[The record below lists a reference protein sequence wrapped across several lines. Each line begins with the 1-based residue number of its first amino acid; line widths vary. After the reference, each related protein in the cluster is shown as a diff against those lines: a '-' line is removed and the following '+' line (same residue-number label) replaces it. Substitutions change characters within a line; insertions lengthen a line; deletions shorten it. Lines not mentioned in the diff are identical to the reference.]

1 MVRMR
6 LPALLL
12 LTLIGSNV
20 SASAVSALDD
30 SGHSVSLAQPARRI
44 ISLAPHVTE
53 LLFAAGAG
61 AAVVGVS
68 QYSDYPAEAKTIAS
82 VGGASALDLERIVS
96 LKPDLVV
103 VWSSGNAASQI
114 ARLRALRIPLF
125 DSDPHDYATVASSLE
140 RLAVL
145 AGTTKVGM
153 NAASA
158 FRLRLANL
166 TATYHQ
172 RPMVSVFYQIW
183 QAPLMTLNGTH
194 IASQAIALCGGKN
207 IFAHLPQ
214 IAPVVGTEAVLQAD
228 PEVILT
234 GSSDAPNALSSW
246 RRFSTLHAV
255 RAHNLLTIDADLLS
269 RATPRI
275 LDGTEQVCRALDS
288 ARGRR
293 VESARHSTQ

>member
-1 MVRMR
+1 MGRMR
-6 LPALLL
+6 LFALLL
-12 LTLIGSNV
+12 TMLIGSNV
-20 SASAVSALDD
+20 SASALSVVDD
-30 SGHSVSLAQPARRI
+30 NGHTVSLPRPAQRI
-44 ISLAPHVTE
+44 ISLAPHATE
-53 LLFAAGAG
+53 LLFAAAAG

-68 QYSDYPAEAKTIAS
+68 QYSDYPDAAKKIAS

-103 VWSSGNAASQI
+103 VWSSGNAAAQI
-114 ARLRALRIPLF
+114 ARLRALHIPLF

-140 RLAVL
+140 RLAIL
-145 AGTTKVGM
+145 AGTTNVGM

-158 FRLRLANL
+158 FRLRLKSL
-166 TATYHQ
+166 EATYRQ
-172 RPMVSVFYQIW
+172 RPAVSVFYQIW
-183 QAPLMTLNGTH
+183 QSPLMTLNGTH
-194 IASQAIALCGGKN
+194 IASQAITLCGGKN
-207 IFAHLPQ
+207 IFADLPQ

-234 GSSDAPNALSSW
+234 GTSETPNALAGW

-255 RAHNLLTIDADLLS
+255 RAHNLLTVDADLLS

-275 LDGTEQVCRALDS
+275 LDGTEQVCRALDG

-293 VESARHSTQ
+293 AESARHKVQ